1 MTDTDEAH
9 ASGSD
14 YPHAQDLISTRR
26 KKRSKIP
33 ECAANAQKEPL
44 CSRQEDA
51 TPEESSDELS
61 STYTSSAEVDSS
73 DSEIDVPAASGSK
86 HHRKCSDAPSKQK
99 RRSQPSRPQA
109 EADAGVPDSESSDSS
124 LPPQSPVRPFE
135 ASQEKKS
142 KLNLKA
148 IFAYHFR
155 GRKFKAAAHRKYR
168 SSGSQKTK
176 KPSEHSRRRGGKQPM
191 TASPQER
198 RKRLKDRGFQFPFV
212 EKHYGRKHIPLNM
225 VLSYEQAAAKGYF
238 QYIEMLK
245 YEEHLKKAL
254 KALEASEDL
263 ERECLAVRKHK
274 YLDDEGPISPIQ
286 ETNDDDDGDDNCL
299 GSDNP
304 EDFDVRVVDNSSF
317 IISSKIPN
325 KRKSKARTKRVKSAG
340 VVEVKKSAANK

>member
-1 MTDTDEAH
+1 MTDTDESH
-9 ASGSD
+9 TSSSD
-14 YPHAQDLISTRR
+14 YPDAQDLISPQR

-33 ECAANAQKEPL
+33 ECAASAQKEHL
-44 CSRQEDA
+44 CSRQKGA
-51 TPEESSDELS
+51 SPEESSDEIS
-61 STYTSSAEVDSS
+61 STDTSSDEVDSS
-73 DSEIDVPAASGSK
+73 DSEIDVSAASGSK
-86 HHRKCSDAPSKQK
+86 HHRKHSAVPSKQK
-99 RRSQPSRPQA
+99 KKSQPSRQQP
-109 EADAGVPDSESSDSS
+109 EADAGVPGSESSDSS
-124 LPPQSPVRPFE
+124 LPTQSPARPPE

-168 SSGSQKTK
+168 SSGSQKK
-176 KPSEHSRRRGGKQPM
+176 KGASGCSQRRSGKQPM

-212 EKHYGRKHIPLNM
+212 EKHYGRKHIPLKM

-238 QYIEMLK
+238 QYVEMLK

-254 KALEASEDL
+254 KALEASDDL

-274 YLDDEGPISPIQ
+274 YLDDEGPLSPIQ
-286 ETNDDDDGDDNCL
+286 ETNDDDNNCL
-299 GSDNP
+299 GTDNP
-304 EDFDVRVVDNSSF
+304 EDLDVRVVDNSCF

-325 KRKSKARTKRVKSAG
+325 KKKSKAETKRAKSAG
-340 VVEVKKSAANK
+340 VVEVKKSAADN